1 MSTDPSS
8 ETTAQRF
15 GRLVG
20 DAARR
25 AGYDIDSPR
34 GGGKTA
40 LARAAGMTESS
51 VGRMLAGKTLPD
63 PKKFQDIARAVH
75 LPVRDLLVEAGIVSP
90 QALTE
95 NGPARVASEITPEE
109 AARRLGITD
118 PTDRELFLGVVARLR
133 RHPTADETDNGNDR
147 GGDVAHG

>member
-8 ETTAQRF
+8 ETTAARF

-40 LARAAGMTESS
+40 LARDAGMTESS

-63 PKKFQDIARAVH
+63 PRSFEAIARAVRI
-75 LPVRDLLVEAGIVSP
+75 PVRDLLVEAGIISP
-90 QALTE
+90 QTLTE
-95 NGPARVASEITPEE
+95 NPSARVASDLTPEE
-109 AARRLGITD
+109 AAARLGITD
-118 PTDRELFLGVVARLR
+118 PIGREMFLGVVARLR
-133 RHPTADETDNGNDR
+133 RQQDDPDTGTDH